1 MVQEPFEF
9 AILIISISLH
19 EYIKKG
25 RILKSTKILLI
36 TMFASKDWLK
46 ETLVLIALITVVS
59 TLVAL
64 FMPFPYS
71 FPVTVGLV
79 ILIVWLIHRRSRY
92 VPRSSTV

>member
-1 MVQEPFEF
+1 
-9 AILIISISLH
+9 
-19 EYIKKG
+19 
-25 RILKSTKILLI
+25 
-36 TMFASKDWLK
+36 MFASKDWLK

-71 FPVTVGLV
+71 FPVTVGIM

-92 VPRSSTV
+92 VPHSSTV